1 VEVLADRVARDG
13 PLDELDAV
21 GWAVR
26 LAKTLD
32 ALHREG
38 KVHGAVSPSAIR
50 IESADRGS
58 RGVLL
63 SPAATPADTAYCS
76 RERAL
81 GREPASDDDV
91 WAAAATLYLALTGTP
106 PWSGDSPAELA
117 EKIAAGPPAP
127 LAVFDAGDD
136 DLQRVLDAAFHR
148 DLMERTSTA
157 AALHRDLARWRA
169 DAGFAQ
175 LPALEVDRI
184 EREHTAATRVE
195 PAAARA
201 IMQEESS
208 DSDGGQTMVKPALLE
223 DEEDEATLLR
233 QGPDLLSAVA
243 ESALAAPPSVP
254 RPGLS
259 KPLPAAGRP
268 AEAQTA
274 QPVRREAS
282 STDRMAALSPRPV
295 AAGGPTPFARAAP
308 PSDPLAGTIRME
320 PGEAAVSPLS
330 PLTPFDAS
338 SLPDAGQEDE
348 DDEDDLRT
356 VMRMS
361 PFAMRASEVHAPGG
375 AGHARQTPQ
384 PQAQP
389 QAQAQAQARPRPP
402 EHLAPGL
409 PVLHDDDDSDDEM
422 QTVLRD
428 VPAEL
433 HALAG
438 GARVGGPVMTPHPA
452 APHGGSHPPAG
463 FGPLAQGRGAPQGFG
478 APDSGFGGPQPG
490 QAGQAGQAGQGGFPV
505 PSGAFP
511 PPVSAPGFGGPM
523 PGAQMQP
530 SQPNAFYPQPM
541 MQGGPP
547 MAPYRPPPALMPS
560 SPPGAGRTSVG
571 LAIVVALLALILAAG
586 ATFLFLRS
594 RGPGFGR
601 VGTHVFETAPTTSRG

>member
-63 SPAATPADTAYCS
+63 SPAAAPADTAYCS

-184 EREHTAATRVE
+184 EREHTAATRLE

-201 IMQEESS
+201 LVQEESS
-208 DSDGGQTMVKPALLE
+208 DSDGGQTMVKPTLLE
-223 DEEDEATLLR
+223 DDEDEATLLR
-233 QGPDLLSAVA
+233 QGPELLSAVA
-243 ESALAAPPSVP
+243 ASALAAPPSVP

-268 AEAQTA
+268 AETQPAQ
-274 QPVRREAS
+274 RREAS

-295 AAGGPTPFARAAP
+295 VGAGPTPFARAAP
-308 PSDPLAGTIRME
+308 PSDPLAGTVRME

-330 PLTPFDAS
+330 PLAPFDAS
-338 SLPDAGQEDE
+338 KLPDAGQDE

-375 AGHARQTPQ
+375 VGHAP

-389 QAQAQAQARPRPP
+389 QARPRPP
-402 EHLAPGL
+402 EQLAPGL
-409 PVLHDDDDSDDEM
+409 PVLHNDDDDDSDDEM

-438 GARVGGPVMTPHPA
+438 GARLGGPVMTPHPA

-463 FGPLAQGRGAPQGFG
+463 FGPPAHGPGPPQGFG
-478 APDSGFGGPQPG
+478 APGYGFGGPR
-490 QAGQAGQAGQGGFPV
+490 AGQQDFPV

-511 PPVSAPGFGGPM
+511 PPVSSPGFGGPM

-530 SQPNAFYPQPM
+530 SQQNVFYPQPM
-541 MQGGPP
+541 MQAGPP

-560 SPPGAGRTSVG
+560 SPPGSGRTSVG

-594 RGPGFGR
+594 RGPGFGG
-601 VGTHVFETAPTTSRG
+601 VGTHSSETAPSTARC